1 MQTFSFRLNSIIIS
15 MMALILFLVGFY
27 VAGLMEKVYI
37 ETLSDRLSREATIIS
52 ASIRSQKEF
61 SDFSSAEL
69 QTLVNRFADASNARI
84 TIMDTKGKV
93 LSDSEVS
100 ADQMDNHLNRP
111 EVRDAMN
118 SGSGLAVRYSD
129 TLNTDMIYIAHVM
142 GYSEG
147 NTQGIVRLSL
157 PIVKINDFIH
167 NLWLSLAFGMGAA
180 LILTVI
186 VSLLVS
192 RYITSPIVEITSVA
206 RKITQKKYESRVR
219 TKGAGEVGQ
228 LASALNFMASSLE
241 SQMKEI
247 KENEEKLFG
256 VLNNMVSGVILIGES
271 RRILLVN
278 SAIEGFLGYT
288 EKSWVGKLHIEA
300 GLNFGLSQ
308 LIDRCFATGEKIRD
322 EVHIYYPHEKVVDAN
337 LAPYTTDN
345 GEVKGV
351 VVVLHDITAIRRLEK
366 MRSEFVAN
374 VSHELKTPIT
384 SIKGFAE
391 TLLDG
396 AMEDKDILKQ
406 FLGIIHMESERL
418 HRLINDILDL
428 SKIEQKRLPL
438 QMEEVDLADLLTMI
452 NQNLQEKITA
462 KRIHVQ
468 MPKIKHLI
476 VEGDRDRLQQ
486 IIINLFDNAITY
498 TPDDGTILFN
508 IEDFKDSIQLSVI
521 DNGIGI
527 PESEIHRIFE
537 RFYRVD
543 KGRARNSGGT
553 GLGLAIVKHLVESHH
568 GKITVSSQEG
578 KGTNFT
584 LCLPKKQTLI

>member
-1 MQTFSFRLNSIIIS
+1 MQSFSFRLNSIIIS
-15 MMALILFLVGFY
+15 SMALILFIVGFY
-27 VAGLMEKVYI
+27 VAGLIERVYI

-52 ASIRSQKEF
+52 QSIQSKKEILEY
-61 SDFSSAEL
+61 SPNEL
-69 QTLVNRFADASNARI
+69 QTLVNRFADTGNTRI
-84 TIMDTKGKV
+84 TVMDLKGVV

-111 EVRDAMN
+111 EVLTALKN
-118 SGSGLAVRYSD
+118 GKGYAVRYSD
-129 TLNTDMIYIAHVM
+129 TLETDMIYIAHVM
-142 GYSEG
+142 GYAEG
-147 NTQGIVRLSL
+147 NPQGIVRIALSL
-157 PIVKINDFIH
+157 IKTNNFIH
-167 NLWLSLAFGMGAA
+167 NLWLTLAFGMGAA
-180 LILTVI
+180 FILTVI

-192 RYITSPIVEITSVA
+192 RYITSPIVEITTVA
-206 RKITQKKYESRVR
+206 RRITQKKYGSRVR

-278 SAIEGFLGYT
+278 SAIEEFLGQA
-288 EKSWVGKLHIEA
+288 EKTLIGKFHIEA

-322 EVHIYYPHEKVVDAN
+322 EVHIYYPYEKVVDAN
-337 LAPYTTDN
+337 LAPYTTDH

-396 AMEDKDILKQ
+396 AMEDKEILKQ
-406 FLGIIHMESERL
+406 FLGIIHTESERL

-428 SKIEQKRLPL
+428 SKIEQKMLPL
-438 QMEEVDLADLLTMI
+438 HMDQVDLAELVVMI
-452 NQNLQEKITA
+452 HQNLQDKITT
-462 KRIHVQ
+462 KQIDVQ
-468 MPKIKHLI
+468 LPAVKSLYVK
-476 VEGDRDRLQQ
+476 GDRDRLQQ
-486 IIINLFDNAITY
+486 IIINLLDNAITY
-498 TPDDGTILFN
+498 TPDQGTITVEL
-508 IEDFKDSIQLSVI
+508 EDLGESVRLSVK

-527 PESEIHRIFE
+527 PSGEIHRIFE

-543 KGRARNSGGT
+543 KGRSRNSGGT

-578 KGTNFT
+578 KGSNFM
-584 LCLPKKQTLI
+584 LLLPKKQP